1 MKESVG
7 LTVTIN
13 IVVVFLAVAFV
24 FIIGIVT
31 YNRAYKAASLIVKEI
46 EKYEGYNDLSFPK
59 INEDLTAIG
68 YVGGDSSK
76 CKATR
81 KASGLEGQLVEMGDE
96 KYKYCIYWFDYDE
109 SEANKYLELFKN
121 GEYCPYAFL
130 NDVYYVEI
138 IEGNYNNL
146 VSCSIESLISISKK
160 KNIVLKQPVFTGA
173 DVCEY

>member
-1 MKESVG
+1 MSGSLDEEFA
-7 LTVTIN
+7 TWYVT
-13 IVVVFLAVAFV
+13 F
-24 FIIGIVT
+24 
-31 YNRAYKAASLIVKEI
+31 E
-46 EKYEGYNDLSFPK
+46 
-59 INEDLTAIG
+59 
-68 YVGGDSSK
+68 
-76 CKATR
+76 
-81 KASGLEGQLVEMGDE
+81 
-96 KYKYCIYWFDYDE
+96 DE